1 MLYIRILRRI
11 TRTRYLPPH
20 NPPSP
25 PISTRPQLR
34 LLDVQTTRRFL
45 IRAHVPQMLALH
57 VAELAFRGRDEVRA
71 VRVGASAEL

>member
-1 MLYIRILRRI
+1 MLYIRIFRRI

-20 NPPSP
+20 NPSSPS
-25 PISTRPQLR
+25 INTRSQLR
-34 LLDVQTTRRFL
+34 LFDVKTIRRFL
-45 IRAHVPQMLALH
+45 IRVHVLQVFVLH